1 MKVIL
6 LLVTILFLA
15 GGAYFLYQT
24 IPSTPAVEKDLEHK
38 AYINYYLDTTKFS
51 FTYSPKA
58 KLWAVS
64 KSDGQKVQVDLS
76 QFTQPQLENFLFGWV
91 ATYSSA
97 DSVSY
102 VPNLEICRYLL
113 ISLRYTEISQMK
125 LAEFMRCEND
135 LASQDNLVP
144 I

>member
-1 MKVIL
+1 MKAL
-6 LLVTILFLA
+6 LLLTTIVFLA

-24 IPSTPAVEKDLEHK
+24 IPSTPPVDEGLEKK

-51 FTYSPKA
+51 FTYSPQTKVWDINKA
-58 KLWAVS
+58 
-64 KSDGQKVQVDLS
+64 DGQKVQVNLS
-76 QFTQPQLENFLFGWV
+76 EFTQPQLDNFLFGWV
-91 ATYSSA
+91 ATSSTA

-125 LAEFMRCEND
+125 LADFMRCESD
-135 LASQDNLVP
+135 LANQDNLVP